1 MIILE
6 KEGISQR
13 FKNVGNK
20 MYLLDT
26 NICIY
31 IVNKRPQNIIQRI
44 EQYNPG
50 EIKIS
55 AISIAEMEYGA
66 SKSKKREENRQALI
80 DFISNFE
87 IIPFELKDAEIY
99 GIIRA
104 ELERS
109 GKIIGAY
116 DMQLAAQTLSRN
128 YVFVTNNIKEFGR
141 IQKLKAENWV

>member
-1 MIILE
+1 
-6 KEGISQR
+6 
-13 FKNVGNK
+13 

-31 IVNKRPQNIIQRI
+31 IVNNRPQNIIQRI
-44 EQYNPG
+44 ESYNPLD
-50 EIKIS
+50 IKIS

-66 SKSKKREENRQALI
+66 SKSERRERNCQALM
-80 DFISNFE
+80 DFVSNFE

-104 ELERS
+104 DLEQR

-116 DMQLAAQTLSRN
+116 DMQLAAQALCRDYT
-128 YVFVTNNIKEFGR
+128 FITNNIKEFNR
-141 IQKLKAENWV
+141 IQKLKTENWV